1 MSTHYKKSMF
11 WIMDWSTDWIKDC
24 TMNWTMD
31 TIIDSSMDWTVKVG
45 EACAK
50 VYVDS

>member
-1 MSTHYKKSMF
+1 
-11 WIMDWSTDWIKDC
+11 
-24 TMNWTMD
+24 MNWTMD
-31 TIIDSSMDWTVKVG
+31 SIIDSSMDWTVKVG